1 MTTQEQIDANLEQ
14 FEQMIRDL
22 LELGYSATTAVQ
34 IAYKHFPIME
44 LLEEPLTADMV
55 QNFDRGYHS
64 VLIPNNGTSK
74 KPTFS
79 TKSISE
85 AMRAAWTSDGL
96 NLSQRLHGRSKKV
109 KKEVGETIAKAIKE
123 GKNTV
128 QTARAIFSGYG
139 EDGKIK
145 PAELPKYIQK
155 VRKLR
160 APDYTDEKATQ
171 EYKKV
176 LRSTERKIQ
185 QNTTPALRA
194 AYSELVT
201 ATEEGSAAAVSKAV
215 TVAVQEKARYNA
227 ERIARTENARAY
239 ADGQMLRY
247 LDDEDVVALKWRL
260 GSRHPRFD
268 ICDFYANADLY
279 GLGKGVY
286 PKDKFPRLPAHPHCM
301 CKILPVYDFEIDI
314 SKAKDNVEEGG
325 KAYISSLTKREQEN
339 LLGIHGRTMVI
350 GGKESWT
357 QRARGWSGEKFEVRR
372 PIGEINQAQP
382 KIVRPKGMNKEN
394 PYLVDDKKINSH
406 EYRKAFESLPNNRL
420 VNDALHREAINCFN
434 ATNGKNIERV
444 ALIDSRT
451 GQTISTSIGGE
462 GTNKVG
468 VAAPNRYIG
477 MENSITIIHNHPN
490 NSGFS
495 RADILAY
502 INNSEIGSGVVVT
515 GTGRIYSISNID
527 RSKPIEKLFE
537 LLYNQNK
544 EIYGV
549 HIASDYTL
557 QELHEKG
564 LLIYEKRHN
573 DVS

>member
-1 MTTQEQIDANLEQ
+1 MTMTTQEQIDANLEQ

-22 LELGYSATTAVQ
+22 LELGYSATTAVK

-44 LLEEPLTADMV
+44 LLEESLTADMV

-64 VLIPNNGTSK
+64 VLIPNNGMSK

-139 EDGKIK
+139 ADGKIK

-160 APDYTDEKATQ
+160 APDYIDEKATQ

-201 ATEEGSAAAVSKAV
+201 ATEKGSAAAVSKAV

-301 CKILPVYDFEIDI
+301 CLISPIYDFEIDI

-357 QRARGWSGEKFEVRR
+357 QRARGWSGEKFDVRDPKLVTKR
-372 PIGEINQAQP
+372 LHNAAIDTMIKERKHNFNFNLQIFAALHLDKS
-382 KIVRPKGMNKEN
+382 KIVDKTDSRFKIPATYIPNSIVEYLSKGLNGKKQINFSFYDELGILFLQLHGGPHSMPKKHNVGTKEN
-394 PYLVDDKKINSH
+394 PEYYHKHWYKIVGYKDDGGVIVS
-406 EYRKAFESLPNNRL
+406 EGDMEPLT
-420 VNDALHREAINCFN
+420 EE
-434 ATNGKNIERV
+434 ERRFF
-444 ALIDSRT
+444 D
-451 GQTISTSIGGE
+451 E
-462 GTNKVG
+462 
-468 VAAPNRYIG
+468 
-477 MENSITIIHNHPN
+477 
-490 NSGFS
+490 
-495 RADILAY
+495 
-502 INNSEIGSGVVVT
+502 
-515 GTGRIYSISNID
+515 
-527 RSKPIEKLFE
+527 
-537 LLYNQNK
+537 
-544 EIYGV
+544 
-549 HIASDYTL
+549 
-557 QELHEKG
+557 
-564 LLIYEKRHN
+564 
-573 DVS
+573 